1 MFKKWQVV
9 SGGITASTCSHLSPR
24 WWKQQSWY
32 CAHLGVTGGNR
43 WQHLG
48 LLPQLL
54 KSTARAVVT
63 AGGSRWA
70 QVVTGGINAPT
81 CYHLMPPAFGGNRKL
96 LIPPNSCYHLLPPAA
111 TCCHSVSTCYHRCYH
126 AVATKLF
133 VVIVYL
139 ARTFF

>member
-1 MFKKWQVV
+1 MFKECQVASLRPPAATCRHV
-9 SGGITASTCSHLSPR
+9 GGNSRAGTVPT
-24 WWKQQSWY
+24 
-32 CAHLGVTGGNR
+32 LGVTGGNR

-133 VVIVYL
+133 VVRVPQHSS
-139 ARTFF
+139 